1 MTSTRWCVLG
11 SDWFPWCWWQSWCCW
26 SRCEYKNSIFSDK
39 RTYKSSQDELQKD
52 PTYTQSYLL
61 RVLLDPLALLVLLV
75 KMVLVDPVE
84 RLAPWV
90 PLETLVW
97 LDQLAHLE
105 RRDPVER
112 LVPL

>member
-1 MTSTRWCVLG
+1 M
-11 SDWFPWCWWQSWCCW
+11 
-26 SRCEYKNSIFSDK
+26 
-39 RTYKSSQDELQKD
+39 D
-52 PTYTQSYLL
+52 P
-61 RVLLDPLALLVLLV
+61 PALLVPLV

-84 RLAPWV
+84 SLAPWV

-105 RRDPVER
+105 RGDPVER